1 MIPDLSIL
9 LYNLHHIV
17 YMQKRYF
24 LSFLLLISFTFVRSQ
39 IGTGNHV
46 DWNISIKKT
55 TNNQYEIIGEALPH
69 SGWHVYSAFLPE
81 NTAIPT
87 TITINPGLGFK
98 AVGGIVEQPA
108 PETHFDE
115 SFKAELKWHSKKATF
130 TQKIEVTQPGK
141 INISG
146 FVEYMVCND
155 ETCMPPDQI
164 EFNFTVEGAEP
175 AANTAPRDNNVKQST
190 DAASIQ
196 EQPLPTQLDDVDQ
209 TQQETTQ
216 VNQQQISQHTNESA
230 DTPHSY
236 WSIFFIA
243 FIAGFAALLTPCV
256 FPMIPM
262 TVSFFTKQSKTKAKG
277 IRNAVLYGISI
288 IVIYLLLGTVV
299 TAVFGAGALNALAS
313 EPLFNLFFFLLLI
326 VFAISF
332 FGAFEIVLPASWVN
346 AADKNADKGGL
357 IGIFFMAFTLALVSF
372 SCTGPIVGTIIVEAA
387 RNGGLA
393 PVIGM
398 FGFSLAIALPFT
410 FFAAFPGYLNSLPKS
425 GGWLN
430 SVKVVLG
437 FLELAFAF
445 KFLSNA
451 DMALDLHILERELFL
466 AIWIAI
472 FGTLA
477 LYLFGKIKLP
487 HDSNMEHLPVS
498 RMILGIV
505 VLAFT
510 IYLIPGLWGAPVK
523 LISGFPPSS
532 NYAESPMGVG
542 REGTTASLQTGTA
555 LGSLPAGMHL
565 GPQGIPAF
573 EDLKPALEYAK
584 LTNKPLMLDFTGKTC
599 VNCRKMEDNVW
610 SDAEVKKL
618 LTNDYILVSLYV
630 DLRTALPDNQI
641 YTSKETGKK
650 IRNIGQKWADYQ
662 LTHFQIQGQP
672 YYVLMTPEQKV
683 LNQPMAFNL
692 DVEQYRQWLQEGLT
706 LFRQ

>member
-1 MIPDLSIL
+1 MQNRFIL
-9 LYNLHHIV
+9 T
-17 YMQKRYF
+17 
-24 LSFLLLISFTFVRSQ
+24 LLLLLSATFTWSQ
-39 IGTGNHV
+39 MGPGNPV
-46 DWNISIKKT
+46 DWKISIKKT
-55 TNNQYEIIGEALPH
+55 TDNQYEITGEATPH

-87 TITINPGLGFK
+87 SITVNTNAGYKTIGAIT
-98 AVGGIVEQPA
+98 EQPA
-108 PETHFDE
+108 PEKHFDE
-115 SFKAELKWHSKKATF
+115 SFNAELKWHSKKATF
-130 TQKIEVTQPGK
+130 AQKVEVTQPGK
-141 INISG
+141 INITG
-146 FVEYMVCND
+146 YVEYMVCND

-164 EFNFTVEGAEP
+164 EFNFTVEGFVPVDKAIAPAIADQKTDETATGTDVQQSETVDANAAQQASAEP
-175 AANTAPRDNNVKQST
+175 
-190 DAASIQ
+190 
-196 EQPLPTQLDDVDQ
+196 QPNED
-209 TQQETTQ
+209 
-216 VNQQQISQHTNESA
+216 QQQLSTGKAESA
-230 DTPHSY
+230 SEQGSY

-288 IVIYLLLGTVV
+288 IVIYLILGTVV

-332 FGAFEIVLPASWVN
+332 FGAFEIVLPSSWVN
-346 AADKNADKGGL
+346 AADKNADKGGM

-487 HDSNMEHLPVS
+487 HDSNMDHLPVS

-505 VLAFT
+505 VLSFT
-510 IYLIPGLWGAPVK
+510 IYMVPGLWGAPVK

-542 REGTTASLQTGTA
+542 REASTVTQSA
-555 LGSLPAGMHL
+555 VQSNLPIGMHP

-573 EDLKPALEYAK
+573 EDLKPALEYARQI
-584 LTNKPLMLDFTGKTC
+584 NKPLMLDFTGKTC

-610 SDAEVKKL
+610 SNPEVKNH
-618 LTNDYILVSLYV
+618 LTNDYVLVSLYV
-630 DLRTALPDNQI
+630 DLRTALPENET
-641 YTSKETGKK
+641 YTSTETGKK

-662 LTHFQIQGQP
+662 LTRFRIQGQP
-672 YYVLMTPEQKV
+672 YYVLMTPDEKV
-683 LNQPMAFNL
+683 INEPMAFNL
-692 DVEQYRQWLQEGLT
+692 DVEEYKTWLQDGLVQ
-706 LFRQ
+706 FKK

>member
-1 MIPDLSIL
+1 MRNRLIL
-9 LYNLHHIV
+9 T
-17 YMQKRYF
+17 
-24 LSFLLLISFTFVRSQ
+24 LLLLFTVTFSWSQ
-39 IGTGNHV
+39 IGTSNPV
-46 DWNISIKKT
+46 DWKISIKKLAD
-55 TNNQYEIIGEALPH
+55 NQYEIVGEATPN

-87 TITINPGLGFK
+87 SITINATPGVKTSGAITEK
-98 AVGGIVEQPA
+98 PT

-130 TQKIEVTQPGK
+130 SQKIELTQPGK
-141 INISG
+141 VNITG
-146 FVEYMVCND
+146 YVEYMACND

-164 EFNFTVEGAEP
+164 EFNFTVEGAALAETTSE
-175 AANTAPRDNNVKQST
+175 AKNEGQT
-190 DAASIQ
+190 DALASQ
-196 EQPLPTQLDDVDQ
+196 EATK
-209 TQQETTQ
+209 ETAVAEPQAAKTE
-216 VNQQQISQHTNESA
+216 ITAAA
-230 DTPHSY
+230 DTSTEKNQSY

-262 TVSFFTKQSKTKAKG
+262 TVSFFTKQSKTKAMG
-277 IRNAVLYGISI
+277 IRNAILYGVSI

-313 EPLFNLFFFLLLI
+313 EPLFNLFFFILLI

-332 FGAFEIVLPASWVN
+332 FGAFEIMLPASWVN

-398 FGFSLAIALPFT
+398 LGFSLAIALPFT

-451 DMALDLHILERELFL
+451 DMALDLHILEREVFL

-487 HDSNMEHLPVS
+487 HDSSMDHLPVS

-505 VLAFT
+505 VLSFT
-510 IYLIPGLWGAPVK
+510 IYLVPGLWGAPVK

-542 REGTTASLQTGTA
+542 RESVAITTSAS
-555 LGSLPAGMHL
+555 SHSDMPAGMHQ

-573 EDLKPALEYAK
+573 DDLQPALEYAK
-584 LTNKPLMLDFTGKTC
+584 KVNKPLLLDFTGKTC

-610 SDAEVKKL
+610 SDQEVKNM
-618 LTNDYILVSLYV
+618 LTNDYVLVSLYV
-630 DLRTALPDNQI
+630 DLRKELPEHEVYI
-641 YTSKETGKK
+641 SKETGKK
-650 IRNIGQKWADYQ
+650 IRNVGQKWADFQ
-662 LTHFQIQGQP
+662 LSRFHIQGQP
-672 YYVLMTPEQKV
+672 YYVLMTPGEEV
-683 LNQPMAFNL
+683 LNAPMAFNL
-692 DVEQYRQWLQEGLT
+692 NVEEYKQWLAEGLT
-706 LFRQ
+706 LFKNKAN

>member
-1 MIPDLSIL
+1 MRKILTLS
-9 LYNLHHIV
+9 
-17 YMQKRYF
+17 
-24 LSFLLLISFTFVRSQ
+24 LLLLFTLASSWSQ
-39 IGTGNHV
+39 IGSRNPV
-46 DWNISIKKT
+46 DWKITIKKISDG
-55 TNNQYEIIGEALPH
+55 QYEILGEASPN

-87 TITINPGLGFK
+87 SIHINPTAGVKLLGTITEK
-98 AVGGIVEQPA
+98 PA
-108 PETHFDE
+108 PEIHYDE
-115 SFKAELKWHSKKATF
+115 SFKAELKWHKKKATF
-130 TQKIEVTQPGK
+130 AQKIEVTQPGK
-141 INISG
+141 VNVTG
-146 FVEYMVCND
+146 YVEYMACND

-164 EFNFTVEGAEP
+164 EFNFTVEGSTVVATPSSAKNEGLPDALTSQEASSATEIAEP
-175 AANTAPRDNNVKQST
+175 QQTEATAAQPQDTKT
-190 DAASIQ
+190 EIAASADSSS
-196 EQPLPTQLDDVDQ
+196 EK
-209 TQQETTQ
+209 
-216 VNQQQISQHTNESA
+216 SQ
-230 DTPHSY
+230 SY

-262 TVSFFTKQSKTKAKG
+262 TVSFFTKQSKTKAMG
-277 IRNAVLYGISI
+277 IRNAILYGISI

-313 EPLFNLFFFLLLI
+313 EPLFNLFFFILLI

-387 RNGGLA
+387 RNGGMA

-398 FGFSLAIALPFT
+398 LGFSLAIALPFT

-451 DMALDLHILERELFL
+451 DMALDLHILEREVFL

-477 LYLFGKIKLP
+477 LYLFGKVKLP
-487 HDSNMEHLPVS
+487 HDSAMDHLPVS
-498 RMILGIV
+498 RMILGIT

-510 IYLIPGLWGAPVK
+510 IYMVPGLWGAPVK

-532 NYAESPMGVG
+532 YYAESPLGVG
-542 REGTTASLQTGTA
+542 REPAAVSSTASTH
-555 LGSLPAGMHL
+555 SEMPVGMHQ

-573 EDLKPALEYAK
+573 EDLQPALEYAQK
-584 LTNKPLMLDFTGKTC
+584 VNKPLLLDFTGKTC

-610 SDAEVKKL
+610 SNQEVKNM
-618 LTNDYILVSLYV
+618 LTNDYVLVSLYV
-630 DLRTALPDNQI
+630 DLRKDLPENEV
-641 YTSKETGKK
+641 YVSKETGKK
-650 IRNIGQKWADYQ
+650 IKNVGQKWADFQ
-662 LTHFQIQGQP
+662 LSRFHIQGQP
-672 YYVLMTPEQKV
+672 YYVLMAPDETV
-683 LNQPMAFNL
+683 LNAPMAFNL
-692 DVEQYRQWLQEGLT
+692 NVDQYKEWLNEGLT
-706 LFRQ
+706 LFKTR

>member
-1 MIPDLSIL
+1 MRNRFIL
-9 LYNLHHIV
+9 T
-17 YMQKRYF
+17 
-24 LSFLLLISFTFVRSQ
+24 FLLLLTVTFSWSQ
-39 IGTGNHV
+39 IGTSNPV
-46 DWNISIKKT
+46 DWKISIKKLT
-55 TNNQYEIIGEALPH
+55 DNQYEIVGEATPN
-69 SGWHVYSAFLPE
+69 SNWHVYSAFLPE

-87 TITINPGLGFK
+87 SITINPTPGVKLSGAITEK
-98 AVGGIVEQPA
+98 PA
-108 PETHFDE
+108 PETHYDE
-115 SFKAELKWHSKKATF
+115 SFKAELKWHSKKASF
-130 TQKIEVTQPGK
+130 AQKIEVTQPGK
-141 INISG
+141 INITG
-146 FVEYMVCND
+146 YVEYMACND

-164 EFNFTVEGAEP
+164 EFNFTVEGVAGEKITQEEKKEELTNAAALQESTEDQGTLESQPTETAIEQSPKEEISALVTAES
-175 AANTAPRDNNVKQST
+175 ST
-190 DAASIQ
+190 EKPQ
-196 EQPLPTQLDDVDQ
+196 
-209 TQQETTQ
+209 
-216 VNQQQISQHTNESA
+216 
-230 DTPHSY
+230 SY
-236 WSIFFIA
+236 WSVFFIA

-262 TVSFFTKQSKTKAKG
+262 TVSFFTKQSKTKAMG
-277 IRNAVLYGISI
+277 IRNAILYGISI
-288 IVIYLLLGTVV
+288 IVIYLILGTVV

-313 EPLFNLFFFLLLI
+313 EPLFNLFFFILLI

-398 FGFSLAIALPFT
+398 LGFSLAIALPFT

-451 DMALDLHILERELFL
+451 DMALDLHILEREVFL

-477 LYLFGKIKLP
+477 LYLFGKVKLP
-487 HDSNMEHLPVS
+487 HDSPMDHLPVS

-505 VLAFT
+505 VLSFT
-510 IYLIPGLWGAPVK
+510 IYMVPGLWGAPVK

-532 NYAESPMGVG
+532 YYAESPLGVG
-542 REGTTASLQTGTA
+542 RESAATTSSATANTGM
-555 LGSLPAGMHL
+555 PAGMHQ

-573 EDLKPALEYAK
+573 DDLQPALEYAK
-584 LTNKPLMLDFTGKTC
+584 KVNKPLLLDFTGKTC

-610 SDAEVKKL
+610 SNQEVKNI
-618 LTNDYILVSLYV
+618 LTNDYVLVSLYV
-630 DLRTALPDNQI
+630 DLRKELPENEVYI
-641 YTSKETGKK
+641 SKETGKK
-650 IRNIGQKWADYQ
+650 IRNVGQKWADFQ
-662 LTHFQIQGQP
+662 LSRFHIQGQP
-672 YYVLMTPEQKV
+672 YYVLMTPTEQV
-683 LNQPMAFNL
+683 LNAPMAFNL
-692 DVEQYRQWLQEGLT
+692 NVDEYKQWLQEGLT
-706 LFRQ
+706 LFNDK

>member
-1 MIPDLSIL
+1 MRNRYIL
-9 LYNLHHIV
+9 T
-17 YMQKRYF
+17 
-24 LSFLLLISFTFVRSQ
+24 FLLLLTATFSWSQ
-39 IGTGNHV
+39 IGTSNPV
-46 DWNISIKKT
+46 DWKISIKKLAG
-55 TNNQYEIIGEALPH
+55 NQYEIIGEATPN
-69 SGWHVYSAFLPE
+69 SDWHVYSAFLPE

-87 TITINPGLGFK
+87 SITINPTP
-98 AVGGIVEQPA
+98 GIKLSGTITETPT
-108 PETHFDE
+108 PETHYDE

-130 TQKIEVTQPGK
+130 SQKIELTQPGK
-141 INISG
+141 VNITG
-146 FVEYMVCND
+146 YVEYMACND

-164 EFNFTVEGAEP
+164 EFSFTVEGAAANETVTAEKIEEP
-175 AANTAPRDNNVKQST
+175 ANA
-190 DAASIQ
+190 AASQNLSSETSIA
-196 EQPLPTQLDDVDQ
+196 EP
-209 TQQETTQ
+209 QQAETSVVQ
-216 VNQQQISQHTNESA
+216 SQKNKTEIAATDESS
-230 DTPHSY
+230 TEKSQSY

-262 TVSFFTKQSKTKAKG
+262 TVSFFTKQSKTKAMG
-277 IRNAVLYGISI
+277 IRNAILYGISI
-288 IVIYLLLGTVV
+288 IVIYLILGTVV

-313 EPLFNLFFFLLLI
+313 EPLFNLFFFILLI

-332 FGAFEIVLPASWVN
+332 FGAFEIVLPAKWVN

-398 FGFSLAIALPFT
+398 LGFSLAIALPFT

-451 DMALDLHILERELFL
+451 DMALDLHILEREVFL

-477 LYLFGKIKLP
+477 LYLFGKVKLP
-487 HDSNMEHLPVS
+487 HDSPMDHLPVS

-505 VLAFT
+505 VLSFT
-510 IYLIPGLWGAPVK
+510 IYMVPGLWGAPVK

-532 NYAESPMGVG
+532 YYAESPLGVG
-542 REGTTASLQTGTA
+542 RESAGISSATANTEI
-555 LGSLPAGMHL
+555 PAGMHQ

-573 EDLKPALEYAK
+573 DDLQPALEYAK
-584 LTNKPLMLDFTGKTC
+584 KVNKPLLLDFTGKTC

-610 SDAEVKKL
+610 SDQEVRNM
-618 LTNDYILVSLYV
+618 LTNDYVLVSLYV
-630 DLRTALPDNQI
+630 DLRKELPENEVYI
-641 YTSKETGKK
+641 SKETGKK
-650 IRNIGQKWADYQ
+650 IRNVGQKWADFQ
-662 LTHFQIQGQP
+662 LSRFHIQGQP
-672 YYVLMTPEQKV
+672 YYVLITPDEEV
-683 LNQPMAFNL
+683 LNAPMAFNL
-692 DVEQYRQWLQEGLT
+692 NVDEYKQWLQEGLT
-706 LFRQ
+706 LFKSK